1 MTPSPRD
8 VSLDLLR
15 VTAIAMVVLMHSP
28 IAGSAPGA
36 VLATLSYLTAPCIGL
51 LFMVSGALLLGNQSV
66 ASDFLRRRFGKIV
79 VPTLF
84 WTVFYLGVR
93 YVNTPPPQRVAA
105 SRDYLHTILGARA
118 WRAVVYVHPCRTLPP
133 HSHLVAL
140 AQAGFGRRGEALP
153 LFVGGH
159 AHFPLFEMLAQHQ

>member
-1 MTPSPRD
+1 MNPSPRD

-28 IAGSAPGA
+28 IAGSALGA

-51 LFMVSGALLLGNQSV
+51 LLMVSGALLLGNQSV

-93 YVNTPPPQRVAA
+93 YVNTPPSTSCGFARLSPYH
-105 SRDYLHTILGARA
+105 SRRKGMACCGLCTPLPDFTSSLPSCRAGSGRLRPAR
-118 WRAVVYVHPCRTLPP
+118 
-133 HSHLVAL
+133 
-140 AQAGFGRRGEALP
+140 
-153 LFVGGH
+153 
-159 AHFPLFEMLAQHQ
+159 